1 MDVLNRVLQKILKAN
16 PDLKKGL
23 DEARVLE
30 FWPKAVGPQIAKQA
44 RAIQLKGKTIMIAVD
59 HAVWKQELLANKRMV
74 IDKLNATLDQELGA
88 LKDQAMRV
96 EDFFIVNPSKAT
108 KGYRKKQ

>member
-1 MDVLNRVLQKILKAN
+1 MDALNRVLQKLLNAN

-30 FWPKAVGPQIAKQA
+30 FWPKAVGPHIAKQS
-44 RAIQLKGKTIMIAVD
+44 RAIQIKGKIIMIAVD

-74 IDKLNATLDQELGA
+74 IDKLNATLDLELGA
-88 LKDQAMRV
+88 LTDGAKRV
-96 EDFFIVNPSKAT
+96 EDLFIVNPSKAT
-108 KGYRKKQ
+108 KAYPRK